1 MRCTRREVLG
11 LSGGALAWFP
21 CRLASADGEAPV
33 RLAISETVMG
43 DVNLNDARAAM
54 QVWVKRLTANLN
66 VTLDPKLFSSTQD
79 ILDRVRKG
87 QLDAI
92 ALNILEYRQIASLLD
107 ASQIVNAAG
116 DAAMEQYLLLIRKS
130 GGAKQIGDLKGR
142 RLCRLNGPRMC
153 VAPAW
158 LSTTL
163 DEGHFGP
170 PEQFFGSIVDDPK
183 FARVVLPVFFG
194 QADACV
200 TSRRGFETMC
210 ELNPQ
215 VGRDL
220 VTLASSPP
228 LTVSFYIFRK
238 NYRNSE
244 REKVIKAISS
254 LRRSPGGQELATLFQ
269 FEELAVKD
277 AECLTSA
284 LNLLDRADR
293 VRARQM
299 GGGRK

>member
-1 MRCTRREVLG
+1 
-11 LSGGALAWFP
+11 
-21 CRLASADGEAPV
+21 
-33 RLAISETVMG
+33 
-43 DVNLNDARAAM
+43 
-54 QVWVKRLTANLN
+54 
-66 VTLDPKLFSSTQD
+66 
-79 ILDRVRKG
+79 
-87 QLDAI
+87 
-92 ALNILEYRQIASLLD
+92 
-107 ASQIVNAAG
+107 
-116 DAAMEQYLLLIRKS
+116 
-130 GGAKQIGDLKGR
+130 
-142 RLCRLNGPRMC
+142 
-153 VAPAW
+153 
-158 LSTTL
+158 
-163 DEGHFGP
+163 
-170 PEQFFGSIVDDPK
+170 
-183 FARVVLPVFFG
+183 LPVFFG